1 MDAILKMI
9 IMRATGFLL
18 VIFILLIG
26 CKEETAFDKYKRQ
39 VKQELAGNKR
49 ADSIFF
55 GIYLG
60 MKEKDFFMHCWEMNK
75 KGIFTDGTDGRGN
88 MYILYKLKELK
99 YPATMNF
106 YPAFNDSSIKSM
118 RVLYQYEGWV
128 PWNKSMNSDS
138 LLPEVL
144 AMYKKWYSYGNEFI
158 EMNDKKKGPLYAKV
172 DGNRR
177 ITITKADDVQ
187 VKVEFTDMLVENK
200 MKNKDA
206 VQ

>member
-1 MDAILKMI
+1 
-9 IMRATGFLL
+9 
-18 VIFILLIG
+18 
-26 CKEETAFDKYKRQ
+26 
-39 VKQELAGNKR
+39 
-49 ADSIFF
+49 
-55 GIYLG
+55 
-60 MKEKDFFMHCWEMNK
+60 
-75 KGIFTDGTDGRGN
+75 
-88 MYILYKLKELK
+88 
-99 YPATMNF
+99 MNF

-138 LLPEVL
+138 LLPDVL
-144 AMYKKWYSYGNEFI
+144 SMYKKWYSSGNEFI
-158 EMNDKKKGPLYAKV
+158 GMNDKKKGPLYAKV